1 MIKKYVM
8 ERKSWILLFL
18 FGQGLLLFI
27 AYLDYEIPFSP
38 ILYIVFLFTTLF
50 AIFLT
55 IRYNRETKFFKQLEE
70 RENNLDLSS
79 IADAESPF
87 EQIVETSMTSL
98 TERLS
103 QIASRHQVTLE
114 QEKDELLSWIHEV
127 KTPLTAM
134 RLMID
139 RLDDE
144 TMKAA
149 LTYEWLRIHLLL
161 DQQLHQKRLPSM
173 ENDLYIEHVDLEDLI
188 YMEIKTLK
196 SWCIQ
201 KGIGF
206 DVQFEVTKVLSDAKW
221 LAFILRQLLTNAVKY
236 SDSDSLD
243 IIVKSFQQH
252 ERTVL
257 EVKDHGRGINPKDL
271 PRIFDKGFTSTTW
284 HQDSAATGMGLYLAK
299 KAAKAL
305 LIHIAVHSEAGA
317 GTTFTLT
324 FPQPNETVRIT
335 GM

>member
-1 MIKKYVM
+1 MIKRYLA
-8 ERKSWILLFL
+8 ERFSWILLFL
-18 FGQGLLLFI
+18 CGQALLLLI
-27 AYLDYEIPFSP
+27 ASLDYAIPFWP
-38 ILYIVFLFTTLF
+38 ILYIVFLTTTLF
-50 AIFLT
+50 VIFLI
-55 IRYNRETKFFKQLEE
+55 IRYNKETRFYKHLEE
-70 RENNLDLSS
+70 RDSQLDLSGIS
-79 IADAESPF
+79 AADSPF
-87 EQIVETSMTSL
+87 EYIVENSMTNL

-103 QIASRHQVTLE
+103 HTASRHQIALE

-139 RLDDE
+139 RMGDE

-173 ENDLYIEHVDLEDLI
+173 ENDLYIEQINVEALT
-188 YMEIKTLK
+188 YTEIKTLK

-206 DVQFEVTKVLSDAKW
+206 ELIFEITEVLSDAKW

-236 SDSDSLD
+236 SGSHAPD
-243 IIVKSFQQH
+243 IAIRCFQKQEH
-252 ERTVL
+252 TVL
-257 EVKDHGRGINPKDL
+257 EVTDHGRGIDPRDL
-271 PRIFDKGFTSTTW
+271 PRIFDRGFTSTTW
-284 HQDSAATGMGLYLAK
+284 HQDSASTGMGLYLAK
-299 KAAKAL
+299 KAAESLHIL
-305 LIHIAVHSEAGA
+305 LTVDSEVNAGS
-317 GTTFTLT
+317 TFTLT
-324 FPQPNETVRIT
+324 FPLPNEAVQMT